1 MTRFQKHTHDAPH
14 GAPDQIRRTT
24 LALLALFLLFQP
36 IAIQADEGMWLP
48 MLIGQKIERMQ
59 ELGFKLTA
67 EDIYS
72 INKASLKDAIVHF
85 GGGCTG
91 EVISAEGL
99 LLTNHHCGYGQIQ
112 AHSSVENDYLKDGFW
127 ARTRAEELPNKG
139 LTVTFM
145 RRMEDVTDQVL
156 TGIKDNMDEAKRQ
169 EIIAKNIKK
178 LTDKTL
184 KGLDKN
190 FYSVTINPTYYG
202 NQYFLYFNEIFR
214 DVRLVG
220 APPSS
225 IGKFGGD
232 TDNWIWPRHTGD
244 FALFR
249 IYADK
254 DNNPAEYSPDNVPY
268 TPKYHFTIS
277 NKGVQE
283 GDFTMVYGYPGRTQQ
298 YVLSPAVEYLALRSN
313 PMKIHLRTL
322 RLEVMNREQA
332 KDPSVR
338 IRYASKNA
346 NVSNAWKKWQGESRG
361 IINAGTI
368 AKKQA
373 FEERFTKWAKA
384 SGNPEYTTLIPR
396 IKALYE
402 SLEPLQFASEMYAEA
417 IMAVELLRFAD
428 NLATQV
434 ARRGPEAAI
443 PLAES
448 FFKDYYLPI
457 DKEIFEILFTEF
469 YKAMH
474 HSTELLPDNLIP
486 TVSSEVSS
494 AKGLP
499 LLPMHRPPAEY
510 FRDAPESAAA
520 SASALKDK
528 TILEAEATHREGH
541 THAHGHHSPLDFA
554 ALAEHLYTT
563 SALTDKE
570 KTLEILFKDK
580 EQALELIYQD
590 IAYRLVAPFVQKNR
604 TGIQPKIKEI
614 NDQLNLL
621 YRSWMQAIMEFD
633 KDRIFYPDAN
643 STLRVAFG
651 TVSGYSPKDAVVYKP
666 VSTIEG
672 IMEKDNPD
680 VFDYNIPQE
689 LRDIYANRDFGPWET
704 DGSVAVCFIATNHTS
719 GGNSGSPVLNANG
732 HLLGLNFD
740 RVWEGTMSDIEFDPS
755 VCRNISVDIRYVLF
769 LIDKIGKADYLFK
782 ELDISQD

>member
-1 MTRFQKHTHDAPH
+1 MIRFYKYTKRYTVPA
-14 GAPDQIRRTT
+14 I
-24 LALLALFLLFQP
+24 LLALLLFQP
-36 IAIQADEGMWLP
+36 TAIQADEGMWLP
-48 MLIGQKIERMQ
+48 MLIGQKIERMH
-59 ELGFKLTA
+59 ELGFQLTA

-72 INKASLKDAIVHF
+72 VNKASLKDAIVHF

-91 EVISAEGL
+91 EVISPEGL

-145 RRMEDVTDQVL
+145 RRMEDVTKQVL
-156 TGIKDNMDEAKRQ
+156 KGVKDNMDEAKRQ

-178 LTDKTL
+178 LTDKAL
-184 KGLDKN
+184 KGFDRN
-190 FYSVTINPTYYG
+190 FYSVRINPTYYG
-202 NQYFLYFNEIFR
+202 NQYFLYFNEIYR

-232 TDNWIWPRHTGD
+232 LDNWIWPRHTGD

-254 DNNPAEYSPDNVPY
+254 DNKPAEYCPDNVPY

-313 PMKIHLRTL
+313 PQKIHLRTL

-332 KDPSVR
+332 KDQSVR
-338 IRYASKNA
+338 IRYANKNA
-346 NVSNAWKKWQGESRG
+346 RVSNAWKKWQGESRG

-368 AKKQA
+368 AKKKD
-373 FEERFTKWAKA
+373 FEERFIQWAQT
-384 SGNPEYTTLIPR
+384 SGKQKYTNLVPR
-396 IKALYE
+396 MKDLYE
-402 SLEPLQFASEMYAEA
+402 RLEPLLFASEMYTEA
-417 IMAVELLRFAD
+417 IMAMELLQFAD

-434 ARRGPEAAI
+434 ARRGPEAATS
-443 PLAES
+443 LAEN

-457 DKEIFEILFTEF
+457 DKEIFEILFAEF
-469 YKAMH
+469 YKALH
-474 HSTELLPDNLIP
+474 HTPELLPGEPLP
-486 TVSSEVSS
+486 TVLSQVSS
-494 AKGLP
+494 GKGLP
-499 LLPMHRPPAEY
+499 LLPMHRPQAEY
-510 FRDAPESAAA
+510 FREAPAETSAHSVAH
-520 SASALKDK
+520 S
-528 TILEAEATHREGH
+528 
-541 THAHGHHSPLDFA
+541 HGHHTPPFNMT
-554 ALAEHLYTT
+554 ALAEHLYTA
-563 SALTDKE
+563 SALIDKE
-570 KTLEILFKDK
+570 KTMEILSKDK
-580 EQALELIYQD
+580 DQALELIKQD
-590 IAYRLVAPFVQKNR
+590 IAYQLIEPFVQKNR
-604 TGIQPKIKEI
+604 TEIQPQIKEI

-621 YRSWMQAIMEFD
+621 YRTWMQAIMEFD
-633 KDRIFYPDAN
+633 KDRVFYPDAN

-651 TVSGYSPKDAVVYKP
+651 TVSGYSPKDAIVYKP

-672 IMEKDNPD
+672 IMEKDDPE

-689 LRDIYANRDFGPWET
+689 LRDIYANRDFGPWEK
-704 DGSVAVCFIATNHTS
+704 DGTVAACFIATNHTS
-719 GGNSGSPVLNANG
+719 GGNSGSPVLNAKG

-782 ELDISQD
+782 ELDISQE